1 MSAAYVANSRVD
13 ATEFVAIVQRVHAV
27 LTEALVAVH
36 TKSVRLGAA
45 ANTEVKLRALKQL
58 AAEVSTL
65 QLHTRE
71 LLRVV
76 QKVASENRVEAVK
89 AGGATKGTPPKA
101 FAFVLACTAK
111 PGRAEEVLGDVET
124 EFHKM
129 VACLGAVRA
138 AWWYRV
144 YVAKL
149 IIRVLPGI
157 ALRIL
162 VLHKL
167 GM

>member
-1 MSAAYVANSRVD
+1 MSAANVANSRVD
-13 ATEFVAIVQRVHAV
+13 ATNSVAIMLRVHAG

-36 TKSVRLGAA
+36 TKLVRLGAA
-45 ANTEVKLRALKQL
+45 ANTEVKLFALKQL

-65 QLHTRE
+65 QLHTSV
-71 LLRVV
+71 LLRLV
-76 QKVASENRVEAVK
+76 QKVASENRVKAVK
-89 AGGATKGTPPKA
+89 AMNATNGTPPKA

-111 PGRAEEVLGDVET
+111 PGRADEVLGDVET
-124 EFHKM
+124 EFHQM

-149 IIRVLPGI
+149 IIRMLPGI